1 MSQGAAALPR
11 HLSPQWEIQQLGAR
25 PLSSLLTDTPPS
37 LSGVLFPCCVLY
49 CLSELVVMG
58 RKKIWCSKVLSNSF
72 SFNMPAFLTLTTPVR
87 ALLSQVINEHR
98 CPSLQLEKPFAGW
111 KCPLLALHPQKS
123 LLLKGHFT
131 RSSPCRPQIDPALPP
146 PQNRSRSNA

>member
-11 HLSPQWEIQQLGAR
+11 HLSPQWEIQLLGAPAPFFPVDWHSPMSQWSFI
-25 PLSSLLTDTPPS
+25 PLLCPLLF
-37 LSGVLFPCCVLY
+37 VWACCY
-49 CLSELVVMG
+49 GE
-58 RKKIWCSKVLSNSF
+58 KKIWCSKVLSNSF

-98 CPSLQLEKPFAGW
+98 CPSLQLEKPFAGC
-111 KCPLLALHPQKS
+111 KCPLLVLHPQKS
-123 LLLKGHFT
+123 LLLKGHCAW
-131 RSSPCRPQIDPALPP
+131 SPPCRPQIDTALPA